1 LRIVRALVAPRR
13 LAGGLHAAAER
24 SNNLKQIGLAFH
36 NIHDSQGRFPPEGGA
51 NVNGAWGWPVAL
63 LPYLEQDGMF
73 KVLGSPDIGSVAML
87 TTANLVP
94 NNPTGRRALCSR
106 RGCSLSSAVPIR

>member
-1 LRIVRALVAPRR
+1 
-13 LAGGLHAAAER
+13 
-24 SNNLKQIGLAFH
+24 
-36 NIHDSQGRFPPEGGA
+36 
-51 NVNGAWGWPVAL
+51 
-63 LPYLEQDGMF
+63 MF

-94 NNPTGRRALCSR
+94 TIHWGARALCSR